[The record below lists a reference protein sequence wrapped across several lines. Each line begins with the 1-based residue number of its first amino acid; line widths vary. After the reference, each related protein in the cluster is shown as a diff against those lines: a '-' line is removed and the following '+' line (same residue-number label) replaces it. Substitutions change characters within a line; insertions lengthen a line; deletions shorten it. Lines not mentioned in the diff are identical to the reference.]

1 MATADAAPQI
11 PAPLR
16 PEALSPCWSRTPRA
30 EWMRF
35 RARHPW
41 DPSLAGWAGVG
52 GPHLLWG
59 GMGGALPGLQLL
71 APRTDKGLRC
81 NSWPGGLGA
90 RRAQSPGSPHRGSVT
105 VAADAGGGEEEKKR
119 GTKGSPRPSS
129 SHQPPS
135 LPDPMWPRQPSY
147 SPFGAASCVTTPQLF
162 PDALCSGQGTLACLG
177 SPPLAPRTECNG
189 GCCCSNWAMPIAQQ
203 VCEGPRRKRL
213 QGG

>member
-1 MATADAAPQI
+1 
-11 PAPLR
+11 
-16 PEALSPCWSRTPRA
+16 
-30 EWMRF
+30 MRF

-71 APRTDKGLRC
+71 APRTDKASTATAGPEAWEPGEPRAQAAPTGDRLQRLQMLGEVRRKRR
-81 NSWPGGLGA
+81 GGLKA
-90 RRAQSPGSPHRGSVT
+90 PPDHPPHTSL
-105 VAADAGGGEEEKKR
+105 
-119 GTKGSPRPSS
+119 
-129 SHQPPS
+129 PS